1 VGGPIA
7 ALEAEMITRTIALV
21 GIVDDDK
28 SVRDS
33 ISSLLRS
40 AGYKTM
46 VFESAEAFLDADGA
60 VEPDCLVLDVR
71 MPGLSGLQLQS
82 QLRDMGRQTPVIFV
96 SAHNDSQVQT
106 TAFHQGA
113 AAFLGKPFSDEVL
126 LGAIHSAIGADEASA
141 S

>member
-1 VGGPIA
+1 
-7 ALEAEMITRTIALV
+7 MKTRTIALI

-40 AGYKTM
+40 AGLKTM
-46 VFESAEAFLDADGA
+46 VFESAEAFLDAHRA

-71 MPGLSGLQLQS
+71 MPGLSGLELQS
-82 QLRDMGRQTPVIFV
+82 HLHGMGSKTPIIFV
-96 SAHNDSQVQT
+96 SAHNDGQVQT
-106 TAFHQGA
+106 TALNQGA

-126 LGAIHSAIGADEASA
+126 LAAIHSAIGIDEAAA